1 VDRAA
6 VRAVPGEGEVLKC
19 SEILGARLAKES
31 LATSMK
37 DEKEDTGHAPP
48 ANSMD
53 LVIEAYKKDIDRTL
67 LRESLK
73 LTVEER
79 LDNLAQLQ
87 RFLEEMRE
95 AGRRVR

>member
-1 VDRAA
+1 M
-6 VRAVPGEGEVLKC
+6 
-19 SEILGARLAKES
+19 ES
-31 LATSMK
+31 PATVMK
-37 DEKEDTGHAPP
+37 DEKDAGHAPV

-95 AGRRVR
+95 AGRRAS

>member
-1 VDRAA
+1 
-6 VRAVPGEGEVLKC
+6 
-19 SEILGARLAKES
+19 
-31 LATSMK
+31 
-37 DEKEDTGHAPP
+37 
-48 ANSMD
+48 MD

-95 AGRRVR
+95 AGRRAS

>member
-1 VDRAA
+1 
-6 VRAVPGEGEVLKC
+6 
-19 SEILGARLAKES
+19 
-31 LATSMK
+31 MK
-37 DEKEDTGHAPP
+37 DEKDTGNTPVV
-48 ANSMD
+48 NSMD

-79 LDNLAQLQ
+79 LENLMELQ

-95 AGRRVR
+95 AGRRAR

>member
-1 VDRAA
+1 MDRATFG
-6 VRAVPGEGEVLKC
+6 AVPGEGEVLKC
-19 SEILGARLAKES
+19 NEIPGARLAKES
-31 LATSMK
+31 LVTSMK

-73 LTVEER
+73 LTVE
-79 LDNLAQLQ
+79 Q
-87 RFLEEMRE
+87 RFEELMELERFAEELRRAKRQ
-95 AGRRVR
+95 AG

>member
-1 VDRAA
+1 
-6 VRAVPGEGEVLKC
+6 
-19 SEILGARLAKES
+19 
-31 LATSMK
+31 
-37 DEKEDTGHAPP
+37 
-48 ANSMD
+48 MD

-79 LDNLAQLQ
+79 LENLMELQ

-95 AGRRVR
+95 AGRRAS

>member
-1 VDRAA
+1 MLDCKR
-6 VRAVPGEGEVLKC
+6 
-19 SEILGARLAKES
+19 S
-31 LATSMK
+31 LEPLMK
-37 DEKEDTGHAPP
+37 DEKDAGHAP
-48 ANSMD
+48 AVNSMD

-79 LDNLAQLQ
+79 LDNLARLQ

-95 AGRRVR
+95 AGRRAS